1 MLKKVLLTQTP
12 HQWHLLGHQ
21 LGWYEP
27 AEKRCSVY
35 LLAYLSSCTLKAP
48 TKAAS
53 NNLAVGVNLTSMS
66 EILKCA
72 GKEDIIILRTED
84 NADALGLVF
93 EAANQEKVSA
103 YDMKLMDLD
112 VKQLGI
118 PEQEYSCAI
127 KMSSGEFAIRCL
139 ALSHTGDFVVV
150 SSAKGRV
157 KFSASGAL
165 GNGNIKLSQT
175 SNADKEEDTVTMA
188 INEPV
193 QLTFH

>member
-1 MLKKVLLTQTP
+1 
-12 HQWHLLGHQ
+12 
-21 LGWYEP
+21 
-27 AEKRCSVY
+27 
-35 LLAYLSSCTLKAP
+35 
-48 TKAAS
+48 
-53 NNLAVGVNLTSMS
+53 MS
-66 EILKCA
+66 EILTCA

-93 EAANQEKVSA
+93 EAPNQEKVSA
-103 YDMKLMDLD
+103 HDMKLMGLD

-165 GNGNIKLSQT
+165 RNGNIKLSQT
-175 SNADKEEDTVTMA
+175 SNADKEEDTVTIE